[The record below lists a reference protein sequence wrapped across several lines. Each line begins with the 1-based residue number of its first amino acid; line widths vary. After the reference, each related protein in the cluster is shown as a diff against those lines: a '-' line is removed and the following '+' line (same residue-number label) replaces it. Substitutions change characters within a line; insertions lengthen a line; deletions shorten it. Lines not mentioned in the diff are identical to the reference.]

1 MPIQGS
7 GQSGGRGLL
16 NLTTKRK
23 MRNHAQDAFYRNS
36 KTPKVLH
43 SKDFRGFLVVRL
55 TGVEWAF
62 FLFMIFYYISQS
74 LVSQRIQGIY
84 LFSQLSFFD
93 SFS

>member
-16 NLTTKRK
+16 DLTTKRK

-62 FLFMIFYYISQS
+62 FLFIVFHYISQS
-74 LVSQRIQGIY
+74 LVPQRVQGFY
-84 LFSQLSFFD
+84 LIFPFSFFHD
-93 SFS
+93 FS